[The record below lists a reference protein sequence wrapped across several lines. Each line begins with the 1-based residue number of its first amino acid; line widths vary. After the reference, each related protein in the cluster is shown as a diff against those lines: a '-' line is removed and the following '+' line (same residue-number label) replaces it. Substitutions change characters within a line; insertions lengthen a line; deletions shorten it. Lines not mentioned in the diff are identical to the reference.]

1 MAWLSQLRLSCRIR
15 RIRIEVLVSNL
26 EAIGFWRSL
35 GFADYSITMERPDWR
50 A

>member
-1 MAWLSQLRLSCRIR
+1 MGWLSRHVFPPVARV
-15 RIRIEVLVSNL
+15 RIEVLVSNL

-35 GFADYSITMERPDWR
+35 GFADYSMTMERPDWR